1 MEYDGIWPVA
11 KRDFVALSII
21 KRQGDNLCFIASK
34 SCNYPIPEVKDV
46 VRGELYMGGYI
57 IQKLDETNTLITYIS
72 DVDLKGSIPGMIK
85 KVLTGKEGE
94 IAAKVGPIMK
104 QEGY

>member
-1 MEYDGIWPVA
+1 M
-11 KRDFVALSII
+11 
-21 KRQGDNLCFIASK
+21 
-34 SCNYPIPEVKDV
+34 
-46 VRGELYMGGYI
+46 
-57 IQKLDETNTLITYIS
+57 ITYIS